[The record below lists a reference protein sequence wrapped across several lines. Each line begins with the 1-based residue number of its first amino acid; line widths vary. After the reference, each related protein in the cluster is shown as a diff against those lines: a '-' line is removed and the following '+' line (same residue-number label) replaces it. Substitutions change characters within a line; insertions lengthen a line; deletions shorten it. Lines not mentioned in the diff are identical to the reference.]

1 MRKRLNAKQKVQKF
15 LRKTFNKLTFKNR
28 RYDRRN
34 RLACE
39 RALAELAKFPKN
51 PGAPRHGL
59 PGELIISLTSYPGR
73 FATLHLTLQSILDQ
87 SVRPDRILL
96 WIAEDDLG
104 QLPDAVTALTGESL
118 EVRTCEDLRNFKKI
132 LPTRTAHPGAFILIC
147 DDDSYYPS
155 DWLERIVGHYDAAR
169 PAIVCTRAHQVKL
182 DTDGLP
188 MPYRTWPRNVAREW
202 TSGARRDLL
211 PTGNGGVL
219 YPPGSLPDLTLD
231 RALIKQLSA
240 TSDDVWLFFMGRQA
254 GFPVSRV
261 PGPKFNYLEWPNSQA
276 SALWAFHR
284 TGTKDEHLQ
293 DMARHFGLG

>member
-51 PGAPRHGL
+51 PAAPRHGL

-219 YPPGSLPDLTLD
+219 YPPGSLPPLALD
-231 RALIKQLSA
+231 GGLRRRLSP
-240 TSDDVWLFFMGRQA
+240 TCDDTWLFFLARLAGTRVRRTRGARSPLVEWADTQDVSLRKYHRQGQKDA
-254 GFPVSRV
+254 II
-261 PGPKFNYLEWPNSQA
+261 A
-276 SALWAFHR
+276 ALA
-284 TGTKDEHLQ
+284 D
-293 DMARHFGLG
+293 HFGTP